1 MGIKM
6 NTYTG
11 NQMTAEYDGI
21 IQHRAITES
30 GILHGCEISYM
41 GANQVHIEKGYMMIM
56 GRFCTVT
63 EETIKVAMSS
73 SSTEIPG
80 RLYIHADLS
89 DAQTPVKIMSVA
101 ASSLP
106 SLEQDEDFNY
116 TNGIYEIE
124 LATYTAGMTTI
135 KDLQSTC
142 PEISSGGGAGTI
154 GENFSE
160 QVSYSAGDYVIRKN
174 TLYKFTSDHS
184 AGAWNENHVTATTVT
199 AELEE
204 QNKNSGGL
212 VFAQNESGAWG
223 YKVGGADPV
232 IPFKTGDV
240 NAVHGFC
247 WNQNDSSSATTVG
260 LVNLSTNEAFKV
272 ESNSIVFLKNISKAT
287 LKLHAKLCGAGSYW
301 TAYLDYALNSNWEN
315 IASNYNGNGLSSGT
329 YWTVSKDI
337 SIPLTN
343 IKAGDKIAFRS
354 RTNKTSCRLIS
365 MTCVLDQS

>member
-89 DAQTPVKIMSVA
+89 DAQTPVKFMSVA

-106 SLEQDEDFNY
+106 SLEQDKDFNY

-204 QNKNSGGL
+204 QNKDNPIL
-212 VFAQNESGAWG
+212 LLDTTEVTTTFKNFDLAQS
-223 YKVGGADPV
+223 YKN
-232 IPFKTGDV
+232 FKKLYFEVEMNYSTKS
-240 NAVHGFC
+240 NINFFC
-247 WNQNDSSSATTVG
+247 AEMYV
-260 LVNLSTNEAFKV
+260 
-272 ESNSIVFLKNISKAT
+272 AT
-287 LKLHAKLCGAGSYW
+287 LQPNRTYCIYRQTAAESKEYDGSCCFEILENDPTKLSIKKKAVGYDGCRRI
-301 TAYLDYALNSNWEN
+301 N
-315 IASNYNGNGLSSGT
+315 IFG
-329 YWTVSKDI
+329 
-337 SIPLTN
+337 
-343 IKAGDKIAFRS
+343 IK
-354 RTNKTSCRLIS
+354 
-365 MTCVLDQS
+365 

>member
-89 DAQTPVKIMSVA
+89 DAQTPVKFMSVA

-204 QNKNSGGL
+204 QNKNFENL
-212 VFAQNESGAWG
+212 TNKDNPILLLDTTEVTTTFKNFDLAQS
-223 YKVGGADPV
+223 YKN
-232 IPFKTGDV
+232 FKKLYFEVEMNYSTKS
-240 NAVHGFC
+240 NINFFC
-247 WNQNDSSSATTVG
+247 AEMYV
-260 LVNLSTNEAFKV
+260 
-272 ESNSIVFLKNISKAT
+272 AT
-287 LKLHAKLCGAGSYW
+287 LQPNRTYYIYRQTAAESKEYDGSCCFEILENDPTKLSIKKKAVGYDGCRRI
-301 TAYLDYALNSNWEN
+301 N
-315 IASNYNGNGLSSGT
+315 IFG
-329 YWTVSKDI
+329 
-337 SIPLTN
+337 
-343 IKAGDKIAFRS
+343 IK
-354 RTNKTSCRLIS
+354 
-365 MTCVLDQS
+365 